1 MSDFRIK
8 KGVLVEY
15 TGKGGDAVIPD
26 SVTSI
31 GEKAFWVCSNL
42 TSITIPN
49 SVTSIGEWAFAGC
62 SGLTSISIPD
72 SVTSIGKFAF
82 YGCNGLTDQ
91 TGLVIVRGV
100 LYSYEGDA
108 AEIEIPDSVTS
119 IGDEAFE
126 GCSSLTSIAL
136 PGSVTSIGDEAF
148 EGCSSL
154 TSIALPDSVTSIG
167 NNAFEGCSS
176 LTGIALPDSVT
187 SIGNGAF
194 LDCNSLTSIN
204 IPDSVMSIGE
214 EAFFGCDGLADQN
227 GMVIIRNVLHY
238 YKGNATS
245 IEIPDTV
252 TSIEIEA
259 FMRCSS
265 LTSITIPNSVTSI
278 GEGAFSGCSSL
289 TSITIPDSVTSIGED
304 VFSGCSSLTSI
315 TIPDSVTS
323 IGFGAFSYCRSL
335 TSITIP
341 DSVTS
346 IGYSAF
352 DNCTNL
358 ENFTCP
364 SPLASQ
370 LKNALLETRTPSI
383 IHFPNISDLSTQFRP
398 NAAVGFAEDNRDCTD
413 ENGKAYVKYIKAN
426 AAKLAGVAIEHP
438 ALFYLMLR
446 EKLISAKDLE
456 AFTKT
461 VQDSGNTELIAAILD
476 YANSSVSEKD
486 KAKVQQK
493 KETLDTNVTNFLF
506 DAEQIEQISG
516 KTFAVTGKLKTFA
529 SRDELKACLEACG
542 ATLTESLSRN
552 VNYLITNTPDS
563 DTEKNRKAKSL
574 HIRRITEEQ
583 FNKKIGRKVQK

>member
-15 TGKGGDAVIPD
+15 TGKGGDVVIPD

-49 SVTSIGEWAFAGC
+49 SVTSIGESAFAGC

-82 YGCNGLTDQ
+82 CGCNGLTDQ

-136 PGSVTSIGDEAF
+136 P
-148 EGCSSL
+148 
-154 TSIALPDSVTSIG
+154 DSVTSIG

-176 LTGIALPDSVT
+176 LTSIALPDSVT

-214 EAFFGCDGLADQN
+214 EAFFGCEGLADQN

-252 TSIEIEA
+252 TSIGIEA

-352 DNCTNL
+352 DNCINL

-426 AAKLAGVAIEHP
+426 VAKLVGLAIEHP

-476 YANSSVSEKD
+476 YANSGVSEED

-529 SRDELKACLEACG
+529 SRDELKACLDACG
-542 ATLTESLSRN
+542 ATLTEKLSYD

-563 DTEKNRKAKSL
+563 GTAKNREAESL
-574 HIRRITEEQ
+574 GIPRITEAQ
-583 FNKKIGRKVQK
+583 FNKMVGRKVQK